1 MVFRRLT
8 SAVLSSPRGRNGR
21 QLLFLTAALGL
32 VAGCD
37 GAPQGPTAVPVPA
50 SVSGHVYQRPTAELG
65 EPMLPDVLITIERAD
80 GSQCTTR
87 TDAGGFYIVSV
98 TRGTISISAAKA
110 GYETKRWEFEL
121 SSDTVLN
128 FSLAPSTL

>member
-1 MVFRRLT
+1 
-8 SAVLSSPRGRNGR
+8 
-21 QLLFLTAALGL
+21 
-32 VAGCD
+32 
-37 GAPQGPTAVPVPA
+37 
-50 SVSGHVYQRPTAELG
+50 
-65 EPMLPDVLITIERAD
+65 
-80 GSQCTTR
+80 
-87 TDAGGFYIVSV
+87 V